1 MQKGWE
7 SVGKQTILFTGGG
20 TAGHVVVN
28 LALIPEFLKEGYDV
42 HYVGSYEGIE
52 RELIEGLSGVT
63 YHAIST
69 GKLRRYLS
77 KENIK
82 DPFKVMKGVYQS
94 NRLIK
99 KVKPSIV
106 FSKGGFVSVPVVIA
120 SKFQK
125 VPAIIHES
133 DLTPG
138 LANKIASKF
147 ARFVLTNFPETVKY
161 LPEEKA
167 KYVGAIIREELF
179 QGSRERAYELT
190 GFTQAKPVLM
200 VMGGSVG
207 SVKMNEA
214 IRGELKTLTEKFQ
227 IIHLCGKGNIDSS
240 IHQEGYVQYEYVT
253 DGLKDLLAMS
263 DIVISRAGANSI
275 FEFLALRK
283 PMLLIPL
290 SLQASRGD
298 QLLNAESFEK
308 QGFAAVLQE
317 ENLDGERLV
326 NHVNELYHDR
336 FSYKDEMAK
345 FEPRKTKD
353 DVIQLI
359 KETMKK

>member
-1 MQKGWE
+1 MR
-7 SVGKQTILFTGGG
+7 KQTILFTGGG

-28 LALIPEFLKEGYDV
+28 LALIPDFVEEGYDV

-77 KENIK
+77 KDNIK
-82 DPFKVMKGVYQS
+82 DPFKVIKGVYQS
-94 NRLIK
+94 SRLIK
-99 KVKPSIV
+99 KIKPSII

-133 DLTPG
+133 DITPG
-138 LANKIASKF
+138 LANKVASKF
-147 ARFVLTNFPETVKY
+147 ARYILTNFPETVKY

-179 QGSRERAYELT
+179 QGNREHAYKFT
-190 GFTQAKPVLM
+190 GFRQNKPVLL

-207 SVKMNEA
+207 SLKMNQA
-214 IRGELKTLTEKFQ
+214 IREKIKTLTEKFQ

-240 IHQEGYVQYEYVT
+240 IQQEGYVQYEYVT
-253 DGLKDLLAMS
+253 DELKDLLAIS

-308 QGFAAVLQE
+308 QGFASVLQE
-317 ENLDGERLV
+317 ENLDGDQLV
-326 NHVNELYHDR
+326 DRVDELYNER
-336 FSYKDEMAK
+336 FRYIDHMAK

-353 DVIQLI
+353 EVIQLL
-359 KETMKK
+359 KETMTK